1 MCKVIVSTAWY
12 CIVTVSF
19 CTQLWSSIGTEEVK
33 KLRGKRTAPGQ
44 QKIFKIWQLDYGEG
58 ASVGWVVDFY
68 IV

>member
-1 MCKVIVSTAWY
+1 MKASNK
-12 CIVTVSF
+12 SEKS
-19 CTQLWSSIGTEEVK
+19 LPEEVK